1 MIVRARAHLRAV
13 RAACGL
19 GAVLRLQGLQV
30 ATALLEAGMLG
41 LLVPLVSVLAGDRA
55 SLPVV
60 GHLDGGVVVAT
71 AALVVVLRAAAQWA
85 TTVVAVDLRT
95 RTVDRLRL
103 RALDAVLAAEW
114 SFVARRRRSEV
125 VQATTTESERV
136 ETAVTLLLRIG
147 IELSF
152 LVGTALVALV
162 ISPVAG
168 LVAVLGVGVVGIVG
182 RRSVRQS
189 VALGVEWSQRNQLF
203 GATVTDSLASLRLV
217 RAHDAAESWRG
228 LLRSAASAGRRTE
241 RRYAEVTTGVQ
252 ALLGALAVA
261 VAAGL
266 VLLGRGL
273 GLGVAALVTLA
284 VVTVRLLS
292 LARNVLLAAQS
303 FAHLSPALEVLERLT
318 REAEA
323 AREGG
328 LDTPSLVPRDGCST
342 DHNPASTNDGAAG
355 APLLQLRGV
364 AAGYGDQPAFT
375 ALDLIVQPGT
385 FVAVTGPSGSGK
397 STLLDVVLGL
407 LPPSAGTVLVDGRPV
422 RSWPAWRARL
432 GYVPQQTVLVPGT
445 VRDNLVWSAGRAP
458 TDEELWAALETA
470 AAADVV
476 RRLPGQLDAVLL
488 ETAQLSGG
496 EQQRLGIARA
506 LVRAPD
512 LLVLDEATS
521 ALDEA
526 TEDRLL
532 AALAAWPGA
541 VLLATHRPAGVR
553 RAHVVVPVATS
564 A

>member
-1 MIVRARAHLRAV
+1 MILRARAHLRAV
-13 RAACGL
+13 REACGL

-30 ATALLEAGMLG
+30 ATALLEAAMLG
-41 LLVPLVSVLAGDRA
+41 LLVPLVSALAGDRA
-55 SLPVV
+55 SLPVI
-60 GHLDGGVVVAT
+60 GHLGGGVVVAV
-71 AALVVVLRAAAQWA
+71 AALVVALRAAAQWA

-152 LVGTALVALV
+152 LLGTALVALA
-162 ISPVAG
+162 ISPVTG
-168 LVAVLGVGVVGIVG
+168 LVAVVGVGVVGIVG

-252 ALLGALAVA
+252 ALLGVLAVA

-328 LDTPSLVPRDGCST
+328 PDTPSVAPRDGGST
-342 DHNPASTNDGAAG
+342 EEGVAGGHPG
-355 APLLQLRGV
+355 APLLELRGV
-364 AAGYGDQPAFT
+364 AAGYGDRPAFT
-375 ALDLIVQPGT
+375 ALDLTVRAGT

-407 LPPSAGTVLVDGRPV
+407 LPPSAGALLVDGQPV

-526 TEDRLL
+526 TEDTLL
-532 AALAAWPGA
+532 AGLAAWPGA

-553 RAHVVVPVATS
+553 RAHDVVPVAS
-564 A
+564 PA